1 MSDEQDLLAG
11 GGPKLP
17 SLKFEKIGDVHTGVV
32 SDVKKLEDRDPAGV
46 AKTWPNGDPRFVYV
60 ITLKTEKEGDANL
73 WARGAMIT
81 AIREAAKQAS
91 VTELTGNRDLRSN
104 TQATERRRQASTH
117 RNCSQPRS
125 RRSPQTTA
133 GKTSNKT

>member
-32 SDVKKLEDRDPAGV
+32 TDVKKLEDRDPAGV

-60 ITLKTEKEGDANL
+60 ITLKTEKDGDANL

-81 AIREAAKQAS
+81 AIREAAKTIG
-91 VTELTGNRDLRSN
+91 VTELGWSGFKPNFFLRPRAFSSFTSRADLI
-104 TQATERRRQASTH
+104 EVLLASCNVLL
-117 RNCSQPRS
+117 REPY
-125 RRSPQTTA
+125 
-133 GKTSNKT
+133 

>member
-17 SLKFEKIGDVHTGVV
+17 SLKFEKIGDVHSGIVT
-32 SDVKKLEDRDPAGV
+32 DVKKLEDRDPAGV

-60 ITLKTEKEGDANL
+60 ITLKTEKNGDANL

-91 VTELTGNRDLRSN
+91 VTELTGNRISVKYSGDGEKKSGFNAPKLFAAKVEKI
-104 TQATERRRQASTH
+104 ATDDRW
-117 RNCSQPRS
+117 
-125 RRSPQTTA
+125 
-133 GKTSNKT
+133 

>member
-17 SLKFEKIGDVHTGVV
+17 SLKFEKIGDVHSGVV
-32 SDVKKLEDRDPAGV
+32 TDVKKLEDRDPAGV
-46 AKTWPNGDPRFVYV
+46 AKTWPNGDPTIRVCHSHS
-60 ITLKTEKEGDANL
+60 KQRRNGDSANL

-91 VTELTGNRDLRSN
+91 VTGVDRQSRSRSN
-104 TQATERRRQASTH
+104 TQADGEKK
-117 RNCSQPRS
+117 
-125 RRSPQTTA
+125 A
-133 GKTSNKT
+133 GFNAAKLFAAKVEKVATDDRW

>member
-17 SLKFEKIGDVHTGVV
+17 SLKFEKIGDVHGGVV
-32 SDVKKLEDRDPAGV
+32 LDVKKLEDRDPAGV

-60 ITLKTEKEGDANL
+60 ISLKTESNGDASI

-81 AIREAAKQAS
+81 AIREAAKLAS
-91 VTELTGNRDLRSN
+91 VTELIGNKLAVRYTGDGEKKNGFNAPKLFAAKVEKVVADDRW
-104 TQATERRRQASTH
+104 
-117 RNCSQPRS
+117 
-125 RRSPQTTA
+125 
-133 GKTSNKT
+133 